1 MNFGF
6 VLKEGI
12 AGFQRAKFS
21 AIGSIFTITFSLLL
35 VGLFY
40 IVTIHTSRLVENVRQ
55 KVELEAFLTEP
66 LSRQRIKNI
75 ENEILALEGVENVR
89 FISKEE
95 AAKIFQI
102 EFGENIFKVLDFN
115 PLPASYKIILRQG
128 YRTPE
133 KAEAIHKQI
142 MEINGVDNIAYRKD
156 LLDFLDRRVKMLSTI
171 GLGVGIFFAIS
182 AIFLVSNTIRLTIYA
197 KRKSV
202 QTMKLVGASRWLVRT
217 PFIIEGILQGFV
229 GGLIASLIL
238 YYLLTFATGFIST
251 ELAEFFQIDLT
262 FYGAVI
268 FAGIFLG
275 FFGSTISVS
284 RFISETVG

>member
-6 VLKEGI
+6 VLKEGL

-21 AIGSIFTITFSLLL
+21 AIGSIFTITISLLL

-40 IVTIHTSRLVENVRQ
+40 IVTIHTSRLVESMRE
-55 KVELEAFLTEP
+55 KVELEAFLAEP
-66 LSRQRIKNI
+66 LSRQRINNI
-75 ENEILALEGVENVR
+75 ENQILSFEGVESVK

-95 AAKIFQI
+95 AARIFQN
-102 EFGENIFKVLDFN
+102 EFGENIYKVLDFN
-115 PLPASYKIILRQG
+115 PLPASFKIFLKEG
-128 YRTPE
+128 YRTP
-133 KAEAIHKQI
+133 KNAGAIHKQI
-142 MEINGVDNIAYRKD
+142 MEINGVDNIAYRKE
-156 LLDFLDRRVKMLSTI
+156 LLDFLDRRVKMLSTV
-171 GLGVGIFFAIS
+171 GLAVGIFLAIS

-229 GGLIASLIL
+229 GGLIAAVII
-238 YYLLTFATGFIST
+238 YYLLTFAAGFIST
-251 ELAEFFQIDLT
+251 ELVEFFQIDLP
-262 FYGAVI
+262 FYISVI
-268 FAGIFLG
+268 LAGIFLG
-275 FFGSTISVS
+275 FFGSAISVR

>member
-6 VLKEGI
+6 VVKEGI

-55 KVELEAFLTEP
+55 KVELEAFLAEP
-66 LSRQRIKNI
+66 LSRQRINNI
-75 ENEILALEGVENVR
+75 ENQILSLEGVESVR

-95 AAKIFQI
+95 AAKIFQN

-115 PLPASYKIILRQG
+115 PLPASYKIILREG

-142 MEINGVDNIAYRKD
+142 MEIDGVDNIAYRRE
-156 LLDFLDRRVKMLSTI
+156 LLEFLDKRVKMLSTI
-171 GLGVGIFFAIS
+171 GLGVGIFLAIS

-202 QTMKLVGASRWLVRT
+202 QTMKLVGASRWFVRT

-229 GGLIASLIL
+229 GGLIASVIL

-251 ELAEFFQIDLT
+251 ELVEFFKIDLT

-275 FFGSTISVS
+275 FFGSAISVS